1 MKISTVLVL
10 AMTVWFC
17 ADARAVLVYN
27 GTASNLSAPVLNDPG
42 WEAVASIY
50 LGSPGN
56 GPGTAS
62 FLGNQGGYAWFLTA
76 NHVTLGGATLSIGN
90 STYSVFSGIQ
100 QIGSVDLKVFRLDT
114 TVSGITPVTLASSVP
129 AVNASVTMI
138 GYGKNGTKTTWDIPG
153 GNTTWTSPGADASG
167 YDWSGSNVK
176 RWGKNTVAAHN
187 VVSGSGNLIVTDFSP
202 LVDEAQGSVGDSG
215 GAVFHKNGLQ
225 WELSAVMIAV
235 GRLEGGTLY
244 IDGFAGQPGSTSVY
258 SISGSPNDRSVTYS
272 VQIADYKNLIL
283 EAIPEPAPVTL
294 LLGLAILALRKRRG
308 ADNLVSCNI

>member
-1 MKISTVLVL
+1 MKIGAVLVL
-10 AMTVWFC
+10 VVSLWYA
-17 ADARAVLVYN
+17 AEARAVLVYN

-42 WEAVASIY
+42 WDAVASIY
-50 LGSPGN
+50 SGSPGN
-56 GPGTAS
+56 GVGTAS

-90 STYSVFSGIQ
+90 STYSAFSGIQ
-100 QIGSVDLKVFRLDT
+100 QIGSVDLQVFRLDT

-138 GYGKNGTKTTWDIPG
+138 GYGKNGAKTAWDIPG
-153 GNTTWTSPGADASG
+153 GNTTWTSPGTDAGG

-176 RWGKNTVAAHN
+176 RWGMNTIAARN
-187 VVSGSGNLIVTDFSP
+187 INFGSGNLIVTDFSP

-215 GAVFHKNGLQ
+215 GAVFHKNGFQ
-225 WELSAVMIAV
+225 WELAAVMVAV

-244 IDGFAGQPGSTSVY
+244 GVGFAGQPGSTSVY

-272 VQIADYKNLIL
+272 VQVADYKNLIL
-283 EAIPEPAPVTL
+283 AAIPEPSAAAL
-294 LLGLAILALRKRRG
+294 LLGLAFLALIGRGKKRS
-308 ADNLVSCNI
+308 L